1 MLRRILKRAKLW
13 YPLTDDIKPLK
24 EPRTIGRALT
34 PSQKSALL
42 EAVALKPEWE
52 TAYFAAIL
60 VLNTTLRGCEL
71 KGIRWSDIDLL
82 NDTLTIRRSKTEA
95 GLRVI
100 PVTQDAFEVL
110 ARMILPEERKRMN
123 NSLFEEWVT
132 STGKWCVDVGSYGRR
147 VASHVECVGSRGIV
161 YVTNLRYETVMVH
174 DELNVFTYD
183 C

>member
-52 TAYFAAIL
+52 T
-60 VLNTTLRGCEL
+60 
-71 KGIRWSDIDLL
+71 
-82 NDTLTIRRSKTEA
+82 
-95 GLRVI
+95 
-100 PVTQDAFEVL
+100 
-110 ARMILPEERKRMN
+110 
-123 NSLFEEWVT
+123 
-132 STGKWCVDVGSYGRR
+132 
-147 VASHVECVGSRGIV
+147 
-161 YVTNLRYETVMVH
+161 NLRYETVMVH